1 MAEYSYEIGTASG
14 STTNLE
20 SLTTPVN
27 PPRSEFVAWSR
38 TYDRGD
44 GVVAADGYPAAKWH
58 FDVLTAAMIAQ
69 LKTSSG
75 VSGKSGACY
84 IKTRTDANAFTKY
97 SAILIWPDDLAA
109 KRVFRDRYLDIT
121 LEFRQLVAV

>member
-1 MAEYSYEIGTASG
+1 MAEYDYQIGSTS

-20 SLTTPVN
+20 SLTVPVN

-38 TYDRGD
+38 TYDKADASVG
-44 GVVAADGYPAAKWH
+44 ADGYPVALWH
-58 FDVLTAAMIAQ
+58 FDLLTAAQIAQ
-69 LKTSSG
+69 LRTSSG

-84 IKTRTDANAFTKY
+84 IKTRNDANSFVKY
-97 SAILIWPDDLAA
+97 SAILIWPDDVAK

-121 LEFRQLVAV
+121 LEFRKLVAA